1 MTVEPG
7 PLAKAAL
14 AAWTRKMMCQQIA
27 DYARGCGLDADW
39 QFVNRHYD
47 WFNRWYYGC
56 LATGY
61 LIRRTG
67 VKRIPPSERKVTQH
81 VNP

>member
-1 MTVEPG
+1 MQSDAMS
-7 PLAKAAL
+7 LIRDKAIQRREECKRISL
-14 AAWTRKMMCQQIA
+14 F
-27 DYARGCGLDADW
+27 ARERGLDADW
-39 QFVNRHYD
+39 QFANRHYD
-47 WFNRWYYGC
+47 WFIRWYYAGM
-56 LATGY
+56 ATGY